1 MVKSTIY
8 KGIEFV
14 RVSQL
19 TKQELEVFNKTF
31 NEAVLIKIRIDEEIV
46 HDCIPYRDYVL
57 WYDSSFVTASTDK
70 ASNKVD
76 KASKKKSGSSHKIV
90 EVN

>member
-19 TKQELEVFNKTF
+19 TKQELEVFNKNF
-31 NEAVLIKIRIDEEIV
+31 NHETLIKIMIDEEV
-46 HDCIPYRDYVL
+46 VSDCIQYKDYVL
-57 WYDSSFVTASTDK
+57 WYNSSFPSARANTD
-70 ASNKVD
+70 
-76 KASKKKSGSSHKIV
+76 SKKKITSSHEIV
-90 EVN
+90 EAN

>member
-19 TKQELEVFNKTF
+19 TKQELEVFNKNF
-31 NEAVLIKIRIDEEIV
+31 NTDALIKIMIDEEVIA
-46 HDCIPYRDYVL
+46 DCIQYKDYVL
-57 WYDSSFVTASTDK
+57 WYNSSFSPSSVAEG
-70 ASNKVD
+70 
-76 KASKKKSGSSHKIV
+76 SKKKLNVSHEVV
-90 EVN
+90 EAN